1 MKFTVNNLEWTM
13 VFADADKAFLNE
25 NGNTILGLTEY
36 VNQTISIRKGMTKEL
51 TRSTVIHELCHCFLF
66 SFGFCAESYDEEAV
80 CNLFGSHADAILNLT
95 DKFMKE
101 RGE

>member
-13 VFADADKAFLNE
+13 VFTDADKAFLNE
-25 NGNTILGLTEY
+25 NGNTIL
-36 VNQTISIRKGMTKEL
+36 
-51 TRSTVIHELCHCFLF
+51 
-66 SFGFCAESYDEEAV
+66 D
-80 CNLFGSHADAILNLT
+80 LT

>member
-1 MKFTVNNLEWTM
+1 
-13 VFADADKAFLNE
+13 
-25 NGNTILGLTEY
+25 
-36 VNQTISIRKGMTKEL
+36 MTKEL

-80 CNLFGSHADAILNLT
+80 CNLFGSHADAILDLT